1 MPYRSTFP
9 FYPKTV
15 ALSTVLLVFALSAN
29 AHDYWFEANN
39 FFPKVNDSVIL
50 RMQLGTNLIIE
61 EERPYQLKR
70 TVSFKL
76 FSSRSTLDLSDK
88 SADGAM
94 PVSKF
99 SVGAA
104 GTYLLGMERNP
115 VTNILEAAKFRE
127 YLAEEGL
134 TKVIEDRERRGETG
148 KFGYE
153 RYSRYIKSLISVGGK
168 NDSTYKKN
176 LGFKLEIVPFE
187 NPYAKKSGQSLKF
200 KILFNGQPLA
210 DTTVS
215 AYNQNGDKVSTK
227 KRQTDKDGVVRVEL
241 DDSGLWLVRLV
252 KMERC
257 RQDCEEIDWESY
269 WASLS
274 FEVR

>member
-1 MPYRSTFP
+1 MYR
-9 FYPKTV
+9 KAV
-15 ALSTVLLVFALSAN
+15 ALSTILLVFTLSAN
-29 AHDYWFEANN
+29 AHDYWFEADN
-39 FFPKVNDSVIL
+39 FFPNVNDSVIL

-70 TVSFKL
+70 TVTFKL
-76 FSSRSTLDLSDK
+76 FSSRSTLDLLDK

-115 VTNILEAAKFRE
+115 VTNILEAEKFRE

-134 TKVIEDRERRGETG
+134 TNIIGDRERRGETG

-176 LGFKLEIVPFE
+176 LGFKLEIIPVE
-187 NPYAKKSGQSLKF
+187 NPYTKKTGQSLKF

-210 DTTVS
+210 DTAVA
-215 AYNQNGDKVSTK
+215 AYNRNAGKVSTK
-227 KRQTDKDGVVRVEL
+227 KFQTDKNGVIRITFEQ
-241 DDSGLWLVRLV
+241 SGFWLIRLV

-257 RQDCEEIDWESY
+257 RQDCEETDWESY

>member
-1 MPYRSTFP
+1 MVSSSILPIH
-9 FYPKTV
+9 PKASV
-15 ALSTVLLVFALSAN
+15 VFGILLIFSLSVN
-29 AHDYWFEANN
+29 AHDYWFEPDN
-39 FFPKVNDSVIL
+39 FFPNVNDSVIL

-76 FSSRSTLDLSDK
+76 FSARSSLDLSDK
-88 SADGAM
+88 SADGAI

-99 SVGAA
+99 FVGSA

-115 VTNILEAAKFRE
+115 VTNILEAEKFRE
-127 YLAEEGL
+127 YLADEGL
-134 TKVIEDRERRGETG
+134 TKVIEERERRGETG

-176 LGFKLEIVPFE
+176 LGFKLEIVPLE
-187 NPYAKKSGQSLKF
+187 NPYTKKNGESLKF
-200 KILFNGQPLA
+200 KILFNGQPLV
-210 DTTVS
+210 DTAVA
-215 AYNQNGDKVSTK
+215 AYNRNTSKVSIK
-227 KRQTDKDGVVRVEL
+227 KLQTDKNGVVRVAL
-241 DDSGLWLVRLV
+241 DQSGFWLVRLV

>member
-1 MPYRSTFP
+1 MLYRSISRIHSR
-9 FYPKTV
+9 TV

-39 FFPKVNDSVIL
+39 FFPKVNESVIL

-76 FSSRSTLDLSDK
+76 FSARSTLDLSDK

-99 SVGAA
+99 SVSSA
-104 GTYLLGMERNP
+104 GTYLLGMERNS
-115 VTNILEAAKFRE
+115 VTNILEAEKFRE

-134 TKVIEDRERRGETG
+134 TKVYEDRERRGETA

-153 RYSRYIKSLISVGGK
+153 RYSRYIKSLISVGAK
-168 NDSTYKKN
+168 NDSTYKRN
-176 LGFKLEIVPFE
+176 LGFKLEIVPLE
-187 NPYAKKSGQSLKF
+187 NPYSKKSGQFLKF

-210 DTTVS
+210 LTNVA
-215 AYNQNGDKVSTK
+215 AYNRNGEKISTK
-227 KRQTDKDGVVRVEL
+227 KHQTDKDGVVRIKLE
-241 DDSGLWLVRLV
+241 DSGFWLVRLV